1 MEARQLRLPGFI
13 VWARTP
19 AALRRPTLSLG
30 RTFRRWRPSLL
41 DMLLHLARDA
51 ADWRFVLRH
60 AYLLSSAAAFAVPV
74 SALFRKGED
83 WAVFTVRDGRAR
95 TTVVQFGHRNN
106 RQAEVLS
113 GLSPGDVVVLHPT
126 DRVRDGERVAPR
138 G

>member
-1 MEARQLRLPGFI
+1 MRTTIDLTGPAESWSRLGHDFRVI
-13 VWARTP
+13 VHVTVWKA
-19 AALRRPTLSLG
+19 
-30 RTFRRWRPSLL
+30 
-41 DMLLHLARDA
+41 DDA
-51 ADWRFVLRH
+51 Q
-60 AYLLSSAAAFAVPV
+60 AVPV